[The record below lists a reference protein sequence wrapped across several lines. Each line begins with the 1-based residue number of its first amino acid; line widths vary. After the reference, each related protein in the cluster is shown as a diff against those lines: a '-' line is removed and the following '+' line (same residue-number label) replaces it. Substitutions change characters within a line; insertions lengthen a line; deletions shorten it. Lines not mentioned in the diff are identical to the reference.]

1 MTSASRHAPSAAS
14 DSEADGVAASVA
26 AGVAMALPL
35 AASEMLAAGALPQAA
50 RRTAEAANTDSER
63 PARWDVT
70 TDSNLP

>member
-1 MTSASRHAPSAAS
+1 
-14 DSEADGVAASVA
+14 
-26 AGVAMALPL
+26 MALPL

-50 RRTAEAANTDSER
+50 RKTAEAANTDSER